1 MTLPLVTIDPESG
14 ERILAMV
21 LSRVDLPEPLD
32 PTRPKVW
39 PEAIAEAGRVV
50 TYEVP
55 GARLLHDSGAP
66 VRICPHRT
74 LDSLIATLADA
85 LIAPDPLASSELVT
99 QWTWPV
105 RAREY
110 SRIVQDVVRSRA
122 AATRGTCPSRSS

>member
-1 MTLPLVTIDPESG
+1 MTWSPCGGAWARTRSAATLVNPT
-14 ERILAMV
+14 V
-21 LSRVDLPEPLD
+21 LSEGFQTTLL
-32 PTRPKVW
+32 
-39 PEAIAEAGRVV
+39 EAIAEAGRVV